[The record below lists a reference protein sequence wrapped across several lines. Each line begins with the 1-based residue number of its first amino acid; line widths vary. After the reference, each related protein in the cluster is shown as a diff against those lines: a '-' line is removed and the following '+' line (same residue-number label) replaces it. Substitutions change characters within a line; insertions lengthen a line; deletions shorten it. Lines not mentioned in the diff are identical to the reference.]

1 MKTRGPYL
9 IVDDDTAIRTSV
21 AHLLTLDGQEVRCYS
36 SGEEFV
42 RSAEE
47 FEHPLIF
54 VDLHLPGMQG
64 LELLAWI
71 QLHRPDAH
79 AVIMTAHGD
88 VHTAVEALRL
98 GALDFILKPFTAQ
111 EFRIALRF
119 VHDHIE
125 HLSLQRLDTAELLKN
140 ATRSMQD
147 GDLIGAEQLLRMV
160 LARIPDSAIPFN
172 LLGAI
177 REMQARYSDAFTF
190 YRTASV
196 IDPTYRP
203 AKRNLD
209 RLTTFPHRGG
219 IILSDQ

>member
-1 MKTRGPYL
+1 MRSQRPYL
-9 IVDDDTAIRTSV
+9 IVDDDAAIRSSISQ
-21 AHLLTLDGQEVRCYS
+21 LLSLDGEDVRCYS
-36 SGEEFV
+36 SGEEFI
-42 RSAEE
+42 RSSTE
-47 FEHPLIF
+47 FEHPLIL

-79 AVIMTAHGD
+79 AVIMTAYGD
-88 VHTAVEALRL
+88 VNTAAEAMRL
-98 GALDFILKPFTAQ
+98 GALDFILKPFTVQ

-125 HLSLQRLDTAELLKN
+125 NISLQRSDTAELLRN
-140 ATRSMQD
+140 AKKSMHN
-147 GDLIGAEQLLRMV
+147 GDFGNAEHLLRMV

-177 REMQARYSDAFTF
+177 REMQGRYSDAFTF
-190 YRTASV
+190 YRAASV

-203 AKRNLD
+203 AKHNLD